1 MNKSN
6 WSQRVLKYAGV
17 GIVIALVLS
26 LVVDS
31 SNGLGGSEIFTGIAL
46 LLAFVAILY
55 LKNLGDVTEREVTRR
70 VRAEYPKEIQPQVF
84 EIYRHL
90 KTRELEGLFTKI
102 LDDAN
107 GNADKVKKLA
117 SVAESVGWKAFI
129 ESQW

>member
-1 MNKSN
+1 MNNSN
-6 WSQRVLKYAGV
+6 WSQRILKYAGV

-31 SNGLGGSEIFTGIAL
+31 PNGLGGSEIFTGIAL

-90 KTRELEGLFTKI
+90 KTKELEGLFSKI

>member
-1 MNKSN
+1 MNNSN
-6 WSQRVLKYAGV
+6 WSQRILKYAGV

-90 KTRELEGLFTKI
+90 KTKELEGLFSKI

>member
-1 MNKSN
+1 MNNSN
-6 WSQRVLKYAGV
+6 WSQRILKYAGV

-55 LKNLGDVTEREVTRR
+55 LKNLGDVTEREVARR
-70 VRAEYPKEIQPQVF
+70 VRAEYSKEIQPQVF

>member
-1 MNKSN
+1 MNNSN
-6 WSQRVLKYAGV
+6 WSQRVLKFAGV

-46 LLAFVAILY
+46 LLAFGAILY

-90 KTRELEGLFTKI
+90 KTKELEGLFSKI